1 MTEQPTVVTGVG
13 LALAGVETAGDVLNR
28 TAGGIPPVDPA
39 ARIGKKGLR
48 YKDRATQ
55 LALVAA
61 DDALRD
67 AGLRD
72 GAGRDAVL
80 TVPPA
85 SVAVVVSSN
94 FGNLDSVCEVV
105 RVIAEEQSTRL
116 VSPITTPN
124 LSSNVI
130 ASEVA
135 IRFALR
141 GPNLMVCNGATS
153 GLDAVYWAK
162 TWLGSERATHVL
174 VLGVE
179 TDNPIVRE
187 LVGTDHVLDGAAA
200 IVLERAGT
208 AAGRGATVHAEL
220 GRYVRTS
227 GVHTALS
234 ALGADGADAAGW
246 YLPEGGRV
254 ADGVLPGT
262 ARFDLSTTWG
272 RASGALG
279 VLQCVS
285 AIGQFAAG
293 TTGPLY
299 AVSGA
304 DSDDAAAGILLR
316 PGLGECTMTDTA
328 VKILLTES
336 TTVTYTPGYEGANIG
351 TVIGFKHVNYLVE
364 KAVIDHFRR
373 SGLAVGALYERH
385 GLGFDVT
392 HIESRINTALIV
404 DDEASIEVTP
414 ATEDGA
420 NELTFTVVMTVERD
434 GERKKVVTS
443 TVRAVLRYDDNDVR
457 MPRRL
462 PVPGCLD
469 QFVVARIG
477 AAEPGAAVGKLGGGL
492 VSGGSTDHDPVLEQ
506 LTAGTNSYAW
516 KFRIPYPYV
525 HFFDRLQI
533 SGYLR
538 LMEEAKHRFVD
549 ARGIG
554 IRKLL
559 QEQNW
564 IPVVTHSTVTLL
576 DEALLE
582 EDLYIVY
589 TVDSI
594 FKNLLYTS
602 TMDYYVV
609 RNGHLVRT
617 ATGVITH
624 AYGVLENGKEGR
636 LVGWDERVATALLG
650 ASAGS

>member
-1 MTEQPTVVTGVG
+1 MLLLHGIANNGKVWDVFCDLAPSRAELWCAELPWRGDGSSDWSYQPDPTRWVAQALERMRAAAGRVDLVIAHSYSAILLLDLLSRAPGDDGRDLIDRFGVG
-13 LALAGVETAGDVLNR
+13 ALAFVAPFYRARPEDFDWKTMAGMIDKFLLTMQEGIRVAAGGRGNSALHGTMAERVCERIGPYGWTRLFDQYLRTPWVDTSRIRVPTLIVAGSADLIADPAEGEALAGAL
-28 TAGGIPPVDPA
+28 PA
-39 ARIGKKGLR
+39 ATFRPIDGSGHFPMIE
-48 YKDRATQ
+48 RAEQ
-55 LALVAA
+55 FA
-61 DDALRD
+61 DAL
-67 AGLRD
+67 GEFI
-72 GAGRDAVL
+72 
-80 TVPPA
+80 
-85 SVAVVVSSN
+85 N
-94 FGNLDSVCEVV
+94 
-105 RVIAEEQSTRL
+105 Q
-116 VSPITTPN
+116 
-124 LSSNVI
+124 
-130 ASEVA
+130 
-135 IRFALR
+135 
-141 GPNLMVCNGATS
+141 
-153 GLDAVYWAK
+153 
-162 TWLGSERATHVL
+162 
-174 VLGVE
+174 
-179 TDNPIVRE
+179 
-187 LVGTDHVLDGAAA
+187 
-200 IVLERAGT
+200 
-208 AAGRGATVHAEL
+208 
-220 GRYVRTS
+220 
-227 GVHTALS
+227 
-234 ALGADGADAAGW
+234 
-246 YLPEGGRV
+246 
-254 ADGVLPGT
+254 
-262 ARFDLSTTWG
+262 LSTKHVG
-272 RASGALG
+272 
-279 VLQCVS
+279 
-285 AIGQFAAG
+285 
-293 TTGPLY
+293 
-299 AVSGA
+299 
-304 DSDDAAAGILLR
+304 D
-316 PGLGECTMTDTA
+316 CTMTDTA

-404 DDEASIEVTP
+404 DDEASIEVKS
-414 ATEDGA
+414 ATKDGA
-420 NELTFTVVMTVERD
+420 NELAFKVVITVERD

-443 TVRAVLRYDDNDVR
+443 TVRAVLRYDENDVR
-457 MPRRL
+457 MLRRL
-462 PVPGCLD
+462 PVPECLD

-477 AAEPGAAVGKLGGGL
+477 DAEPGAAVEKLGDDL

-516 KFRIPYPYV
+516 KFRIPYTYV

-602 TMDYYVV
+602 KMDYYVV

-636 LVGWDERVATALLG
+636 LVEWDERVAKAFLG
-650 ASAGS
+650 ASTGS